1 MSVIEGVHVIGQ
13 YDVVLINRGT
23 QDGVGAGDILAIDR
37 VGDEARDV
45 GTGEDAAYGFGRGRS
60 IQLPNER
67 AGTLLLFKSYDHM
80 SYGLVVAESTF
91 VRMNDIVRNP

>member
-1 MSVIEGVHVIGQ
+1 VHVIGQ

-23 QDGVGAGDILAIDR
+23 QDGVGAGDILAIDT
-37 VGDEARDV
+37 VGAETRDV
-45 GTGEDAAYGFGRGRS
+45 GTGEFAAFVFGRGKA

-91 VRMNDIVRNP
+91 VRMNDVVRNP